1 MEHYFDLTPAQRE
14 QFSALEPLYRE
25 WNAKINVI
33 SRRDIDGFRVHHLL
47 HSLAVARYVLD
58 NGIAFGN
65 VLDVGTGG
73 GFPGIP
79 LAIMFPDTHFTL
91 CDSIG
96 KKIKVVEAV
105 AQSLG
110 LKNVEACWCRCE
122 TLPGGYDW
130 VVSRAVTEFRNF
142 MPLVKGLYSEGIMYL
157 KGGDIL
163 SEISECCRVCHL
175 RPASFE
181 VCSIRDWFD
190 EEFFSEKYLVIKRKE
205 LPLHSQNRNN

>member
-1 MEHYFDLTPAQRE
+1 MEQYFDLTPTQLE

-33 SRRDIDGFRVHHLL
+33 SRKDMDFFRIHHLL
-47 HSLAVARYVLD
+47 HSLAIARYVTD
-58 NGIAFGN
+58 NSVAFGN

-79 LAIMFPDTHFTL
+79 LAIMFPETRFTL

-105 AQSLG
+105 SQSLG
-110 LKNVEACWCRCE
+110 LKNVEARWCRCE

-157 KGGDIL
+157 KGGDIH
-163 SEISECCRVCHL
+163 SEISECCRVCQMT
-175 RPASFE
+175 PSSFE
-181 VCSIRDWFD
+181 VRSIRDWFD
-190 EEFFSEKYLVIKRKE
+190 DEFFSEKYLVIKRKA
-205 LPLHSQNRNN
+205 LPLHSPNRNN

>member
-1 MEHYFDLTPAQRE
+1 MEQYFDLTESQRG
-14 QFSALEPLYRE
+14 QLSALEPLYRE

-33 SRRDIDGFRVHHLL
+33 SRRDIDSFKIHHLL
-47 HSLAVARYVLD
+47 HSLAIARFVQD
-58 NGIAFGN
+58 NSIAFGR

-79 LAIMFPDTHFTL
+79 LAIMFPGTHFTL

-110 LKNVEACWCRCE
+110 LKNVEARWCRCE

-130 VVSRAVTEFRNF
+130 IVSRAVTEFRNF

-157 KGGDIL
+157 KGGDVH
-163 SEISECCRVCHL
+163 SEIAECCRAC
-175 RPASFE
+175 RMSPSSFE
-181 VCSIRDWFD
+181 VHGINEWFG
-190 EEFFSEKYLVIKRKE
+190 EEFFGEKYLVIKRKE